1 MEKTENNKKLYRP
14 DIDGLRAVAVIA
26 VVMYHANFIPFISKG
41 GYTGVDIFFVISGFL
56 ITGIL
61 LRNLG
66 AKENPGK
73 INLLDFYMRRIRR
86 IFPALTVVLL
96 AVIFFSI
103 LLLSPSEF
111 RTIGYHVAAG
121 AAYLSNFCL
130 WHESGYFDFS
140 SALKPLLHLWSL
152 GVEEQ
157 FYIVW
162 PLLLWIAYKL
172 RFKLIYVTLAFTV
185 GSFALCIYMIAY
197 DPVQAFFAPWCRV
210 WELSTGGTLAC
221 VLINRSANE
230 NSLKKSNARFAD
242 LASILGIVLLFSGF
256 IGIRDDIAFPDYIT
270 LVPVLGA
277 TLVIY
282 SGTNAV
288 INRTFLSSKFMVF
301 MGLISY
307 PLYLW
312 HWPLISFGNL
322 MYPGKVPS
330 LIRIVLVLSAVLLS
344 YLTYRFIEPPLRY
357 GNFPKAKSAGLLLGV
372 LCIGVVGM
380 TEYAKAEKIYSYL
393 PWGNQEIANLVYQ
406 QEIVNQRLAA
416 SYECTNDFI
425 KANNLNSKLASDVI
439 TLQAPWQEVDVAL
452 IGDSHAQHLLQGL
465 VYSSAHH
472 KYALIS
478 APGEVP
484 LLDVINPDLS
494 VGIKESEL
502 IQERLSIYQQM
513 IRLVGKNENI
523 KTIILAHN
531 PKYSQIRDV
540 IALLSPNEQDKIKIL
555 TEGLKRTL
563 DYFKKLGKN
572 VVFVYDNPSFPVII
586 DKRVNICNPWRPFNK
601 KGTEFC
607 SISKSEWDAKK
618 EQYPLYQALNFVLKD
633 NTYLSNTQLIDLS
646 AFFCDKEKCNLSSSN
661 NMYYIDSN
669 HLSISGSIK
678 VAPRILQAIED
689 SVTH

>member
-1 MEKTENNKKLYRP
+1 MDVKIPMERTENKLYRP

-41 GYTGVDIFFVISGFL
+41 GYTGVDICFVISGFL

-61 LRNLG
+61 LRDLG
-66 AKENPGK
+66 SKENPGK

-111 RTIGYHVAAG
+111 KTIGYHVAAG
-121 AAYLSNFCL
+121 AVYLSNFCL

-172 RFKLIYVTLAFTV
+172 RFRLIYVTLAFTV
-185 GSFALCIYMIAY
+185 GSFVLCIYMIAY

-230 NSLKKSNARFAD
+230 NNLKKSNARLAD

-256 IGIRDDIAFPDYIT
+256 IGIRDDIAFPNYIT
-270 LVPVLGA
+270 LVPVIGA

-282 SGTNAV
+282 SGTNAL

-357 GNFPKAKSAGLLLGV
+357 GNFPKTKSAGLLLGV

-380 TEYAKAEKIYSYL
+380 TEYAKAGKIYSFL
-393 PWGNQEIANLVYQ
+393 PWGNQEIANLEDQ

-439 TLQAPWQEVDVAL
+439 TLQAPWEEVDVAL

-465 VYSSAHH
+465 VYSSDLH

-478 APGEVP
+478 ISGGLVP
-484 LLDVINPDLS
+484 LLDVINPDHS
-494 VGIKESEL
+494 VGIREREL

-513 IRLVGKNENI
+513 IRQVAKTKNIN
-523 KTIILAHN
+523 
-531 PKYSQIRDV
+531 
-540 IALLSPNEQDKIKIL
+540 L
-555 TEGLKRTL
+555 T
-563 DYFKKLGKN
+563 
-572 VVFVYDNPSFPVII
+572 FPF
-586 DKRVNICNPWRPFNK
+586 R
-601 KGTEFC
+601 
-607 SISKSEWDAKK
+607 
-618 EQYPLYQALNFVLKD
+618 
-633 NTYLSNTQLIDLS
+633 
-646 AFFCDKEKCNLSSSN
+646 
-661 NMYYIDSN
+661 
-669 HLSISGSIK
+669 
-678 VAPRILQAIED
+678 
-689 SVTH
+689 